1 MLSYFLAPYVSL
13 MLASGY
19 SVCSP
24 EVGAE
29 TKQPSSEYVST
40 VIYLPAGQV
49 HNAPVLEAVD
59 ASTPEPTTS
68 VQVFTIVR

>member
-24 EVGAE
+24 EIGTEV
-29 TKQPSSEYVST
+29 KQPSSKYVSA
-40 VIYLPAGQV
+40 VIYLPAGQA
-49 HNAPVLEAVD
+49 HNAPILEAVD
-59 ASTPEPTTS
+59 ASTPESTTS
-68 VQVFTIVR
+68 AQVFTIVR